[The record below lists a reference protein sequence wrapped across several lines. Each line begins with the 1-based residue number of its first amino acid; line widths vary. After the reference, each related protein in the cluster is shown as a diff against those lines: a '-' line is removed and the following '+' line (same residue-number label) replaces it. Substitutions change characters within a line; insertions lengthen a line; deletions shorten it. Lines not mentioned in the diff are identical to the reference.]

1 MYFIKTPWLLRTIF
15 KQLLWRLPNQGN
27 TIYLTFDDGPIPGVT
42 PWVLDTLAQHQAKA
56 TFFCVGENVTKHP
69 HIYKEVLAA
78 GHRVGN
84 HTYNHLNGWKTP
96 TDDYLENVARCAKTL
111 NSKLFRPPY
120 GKLSPAQLAALQKN
134 YQIVMWDVLS
144 ADFDQSI
151 QPEQCLQNVL
161 THTQS
166 GSIVVLHDSLKAEI
180 NLRYILPRLLEHFS
194 KQGYTFAALPL
205 R

>member
-69 HIYKEVLAA
+69 LIYQDVLAA
-78 GHRVGN
+78 GHSVGN

-96 TDDYLENVARCAKTL
+96 TDDYLENVALCAKAL
-111 NSKLFRPPY
+111 NSNLFRPPY
-120 GKLSPAQLAALQKN
+120 GKLSPTQLMALQKN
-134 YQIVMWDVLS
+134 YHIVMWDVLS

-151 QPEQCLQNVL
+151 RPEQCLQNVL
-161 THTQS
+161 THTQA

-180 NLRYILPRLLEHFS
+180 NLRYILPRLLEHFG
-194 KQGYTFAALPL
+194 KQGYTFAALP
-205 R
+205 